1 MGNERS
7 ILREMRS
14 VLRPLGGLALAAVA
28 AGPAQAVAAS
38 DNGPWVA
45 ALSSAFVVVDLST
58 GDLDGDGKDET
69 VVCYREDTGRTQQV
83 SGVAVFSG
91 RAPDLRPVFHV
102 QLDEILCEKARVS
115 GKKLGVLLSDKKQLI
130 WSPGEDIK
138 LRGDKGSVYAGI
150 VAKASSA
157 APGSAADRA
166 IDGDLGTAWA
176 EGAPGT
182 GIGQTLTLTL
192 QKPTDV
198 GYVAIH
204 SGSGAGSRAFFD
216 ANRIH
221 RGSLRAKTEADVG
234 DTAAGIDFSSL
245 GIEAIGDRIEFNC
258 ENKPQVLYVPVNRK
272 GVVELQVRVES
283 VYLGDKKDDT
293 TIAEIEVVPLL
304 GLSETVDR
312 ARAAK
317 PKDTPAPGAKAPDKA
332 KAEANPAGDDA
343 LKKLDESGR
352 GLVSDDGL

>member
-1 MGNERS
+1 MCA
-7 ILREMRS
+7 L
-14 VLRPLGGLALAAVA
+14 LRPLAGLALAAVA
-28 AGPAQAVAAS
+28 AGPAAAAAAS
-38 DNGPWVA
+38 DNGPWLA

-69 VVCYREDTGRTQQV
+69 VVCYREDTGRTQQT
-83 SGVAVFSG
+83 SGVAVYGG
-91 RAPDLRPVFHV
+91 RAPDLRPIFHV

-115 GKKLGVLLSDKKQLI
+115 GKKLGVLLSDRKQLV
-130 WSPGEDIK
+130 WTPGEELK
-138 LRGDKGSVYAGI
+138 LRSDKAGLYAGLA
-150 VAKASSA
+150 AKGSSA
-157 APGSAADRA
+157 APGFGPERA

-176 EGAPGT
+176 EGASGT

-192 QKPTDV
+192 PKPTDV

-245 GIEAIGDRIEFNC
+245 GIDAIGDRIEFAC
-258 ENKPQVLYVPVNRK
+258 ENKAQVLYIPVNRK
-272 GVVELQVRVES
+272 GVVELQFRIES

-293 TIAEIEVVPLL
+293 QIAEVEIVPLL
-304 GLSETVDR
+304 GLADTVDR

-317 PKDTPAPGAKAPDKA
+317 PKDAPATGGKPADDKKAPQSP
-332 KAEANPAGDDA
+332 EGDEA
-343 LKKLDESGR
+343 LKKLDESG
-352 GLVSDDGL
+352 GKLVTDDGM